1 MWLGEVLT
9 ELGWQTVP
17 ALHCRQALA
26 LSKRLQLPIK
36 TLLLDP
42 DLPGAARAIK
52 TLVTANPGLRVVLIR
67 DSPAQPACGKPILA
81 CREAI
86 LGRREAIL
94 ERPAP
99 WQSISRPEW
108 IDKVRRVLTAG

>member
-67 DSPAQPACGKPILA
+67 DSLAQPACGKPILA

-86 LGRREAIL
+86 LA
-94 ERPAP
+94 RPAP

-108 IDKVRRVLTAG
+108 VDKVRRVLTAG